1 MIILRQSV
9 VVKTV
14 SMKMAVKNTISIRN
28 FKGLPS
34 LHAKYPES
42 QWALLEPDL
51 IAILNGNKIS
61 HALEDIYR
69 TVDTLHKTNC
79 NCESFM
85 LDNLRTL
92 IETNL
97 LQKLYILLDKEDDFL
112 MDINVLWKNFCGQ
125 MRTIRNI
132 FILFE
137 KSPKSNQQNNV
148 HLMSSTLFKN
158 IIVLNATI
166 RKRIVTELLKAIEIE
181 RNGIQIDVKLMR
193 AITSMLTDLQ
203 TYTEV
208 FHNEFERISEEF
220 YENEGNELIKY
231 YSVSEY
237 LKYTSFR
244 IKEEEE
250 RGMNYVNGN
259 TTFAMISIIE
269 RKMIGNHVTEILDAG
284 FEKLIEDENH
294 EDLSL
299 MYSLIWRMFGGYN
312 HLSLYFNEYVMKVGN
327 KIMNMTDGETIE
339 HLLEFKKK
347 LNSVIKNCF
356 MGNKL
361 MYEDLRKRFS
371 KFINTQQNRP
381 AQLLAKYVD
390 QKLRAKNINM
400 DELETCL
407 TEIMAIFRLIQGKD
421 IFEAFYKKELAKR
434 LLLGKSASQD
444 AENSMVSKLKYECGS
459 TFTSKIE
466 GMFNDISISSEIN
479 SAFKQ
484 YLTNLTEKN
493 SIPDLSINILT
504 SSFWPNYPT
513 FKVNLPVEFISY
525 QDLFQK
531 FYSMNHSGRK
541 LLWQPNLG
549 YCILK
554 ADFENG
560 KKELQVSLF
569 QTLILLLF
577 NTSVELNYNEIK
589 ELTNIDEKELKRTLI
604 SLTCGRSRVLLKNPK
619 GLGIEETDKFMLN
632 KQFTDRLFRVRINQ
646 VQLKETEEEDRITEQ
661 HVLID
666 RQFQIDAAIVRIMKS
681 CKCISHTNLISELF
695 NKLGIPVK
703 PSDLKRRIEL
713 LIEREYMER
722 DKDNP
727 AYYNYIA

>member
-1 MIILRQSV
+1 M
-9 VVKTV
+9 T
-14 SMKMAVKNTISIRN
+14 VKNTISIRN

-34 LHAKYPES
+34 LHEKYPEI
-42 QWALLEPDL
+42 QWALLEPDI
-51 IAILNGNKIS
+51 IAILNGKKIKHS
-61 HALEDIYR
+61 LEDLYR
-69 TVDTLHKTNC
+69 NVEALRKSNC
-79 NCESFM
+79 KCESFM
-85 LDNLRTL
+85 LNNLQTL

-97 LQKLYILLDKEDDFL
+97 LQKLYVLLDKQDDFL
-112 MDINVLWKNFCGQ
+112 MEINILWKSYCER
-125 MRTIRNI
+125 MKTIKNI
-132 FILFE
+132 FIMFE
-137 KSPKSNQQNNV
+137 RSSKIGQNNNV
-148 HLMSSTLFKN
+148 HMMSSNLFKN

-166 RKRIVTELLKAIEIE
+166 RKRLVTDLLKFIETE

-193 AITSMLTDLQ
+193 AITLMLTDLQ

-208 FHNEFERISEEF
+208 FHNEFEKVSLEF

-231 YSVSEY
+231 YSVEEY
-237 LKYTSFR
+237 LKYTEFR

-250 RGMNYVNGN
+250 RGKNYVNGN
-259 TTFAMISIIE
+259 TTFTMIKIIE
-269 RKMIGNHVTEILDAG
+269 KKLISDHVTQILDAG
-284 FEKLIEDENH
+284 FEKLIKDENH
-294 EDLSL
+294 EDLKL

-312 HLSLYFNEYVMKVGN
+312 HLSVYFNDYVMKVGE
-327 KIMNMTDGETIE
+327 KIMCMPDSETIE
-339 HLLEFKKK
+339 NLLRFKQK
-347 LNSVIKNCF
+347 LTSIIKTCF

-361 MYEDLRKRFS
+361 MYEDLRKCFS
-371 KFINTQQNRP
+371 KFINAQQNRP

-400 DELETCL
+400 DELETCF
-407 TEIMAIFRLIQGKD
+407 TDVMSIFRLIQGKD

-434 LLLGKSASQD
+434 LLLGKSSSQD
-444 AENSMVSKLKYECGS
+444 AENSMVTKLKYECGS

-466 GMFNDISISSEIN
+466 GMFNDVSISTEIN

-484 YLTNLTEKN
+484 YLNNTTEKGN
-493 SIPDLSINILT
+493 TPDLSINILT

-513 FKVNLPVEFISY
+513 FKVNMPVDFISY

-531 FYSMNHSGRK
+531 FYSINHSGRK

-554 ADFENG
+554 ADFDTG

-577 NTSVELNYNEIK
+577 NSSVELTYSEIK
-589 ELTNIDEKELKRTLI
+589 EITNLDEVELKRTII
-604 SLTCGRSRVLLKNPK
+604 SLCCGKSRVLLKTPK
-619 GLGIEETDKFMLN
+619 GLGIEETDKFVLN

-661 HVLID
+661 KVLID
-666 RQFQIDAAIVRIMKS
+666 RQFQIDAAIVRIMKA

-695 NKLGIPVK
+695 DKLGIPVK
-703 PSDLKRRIEL
+703 PCDLKKRIEL

-727 AYYNYIA
+727 ANYNYIA

>member
-1 MIILRQSV
+1 MN
-9 VVKTV
+9 
-14 SMKMAVKNTISIRN
+14 MAVKNTISIRN

-34 LHAKYPES
+34 LHAKYPEN
-42 QWALLEPDL
+42 QWALLEPD
-51 IAILNGNKIS
+51 IVAILNSKKIS
-61 HALEDIYR
+61 HSLEDIYR
-69 TVDTLHKTNC
+69 TVESLHKSNY

-97 LQKLYILLDKEDDFL
+97 LQKLYVLLDKEDDFL
-112 MDINVLWKNFCGQ
+112 MDVNVLWRNFSEQ
-125 MRTIRNI
+125 MKTIKNI

-137 KSPKSNQQNNV
+137 RSSKSGQHNHV

-158 IIVLNATI
+158 IIVLNTTI
-166 RKRIVTELLKAIEIE
+166 RKRIVNDLFKLIETE

-193 AITSMLTDLQ
+193 SITLMLTELQ

-208 FHNEFERISEEF
+208 FHNEFEKISEEF
-220 YENEGNELIKY
+220 YENE
-231 YSVSEY
+231 
-237 LKYTSFR
+237 
-244 IKEEEE
+244 
-250 RGMNYVNGN
+250 
-259 TTFAMISIIE
+259 
-269 RKMIGNHVTEILDAG
+269 DAG

-299 MYSLIWRMFGGYN
+299 MYSLIWRMLGGYN
-312 HLSLYFNEYVMKVGN
+312 HLSVYFNEYVMKVGN
-327 KIMNMTDGETIE
+327 KIMNLADTETIE
-339 HLLEFKKK
+339 NLLKFKEK
-347 LNSVIKNCF
+347 LNVIIEKCF

-361 MYEDLRKRFS
+361 MYEDLRKCFS
-371 KFINTQQNRP
+371 KFINMQQNRP

-400 DELETCL
+400 DELEKCL
-407 TEIMAIFRLIQGKD
+407 TEVMAIFRLIQGKD

-484 YLTNLTEKN
+484 YLNNLAEKGN
-493 SIPDLSINILT
+493 TPDLSINILT

-525 QDLFQK
+525 QELFQK
-531 FYSMNHSGRK
+531 FYSINHSGRK

-577 NTSVELNYNEIK
+577 NASVELTYIEIK
-589 ELTNIDEKELKRTLI
+589 DLTNLDEKELKRTLI
-604 SLTCGRSRVLLKNPK
+604 SLTCGRSRVLLKKPK
-619 GLGIEETDKFMLN
+619 GLGIEETDRFVLN

-661 HVLID
+661 NVLID

-681 CKCISHTNLISELF
+681 YKCISHTNLISELF

-703 PSDLKRRIEL
+703 PCDLKKRIEL

-727 AYYNYIA
+727 ANYNYIA